1 MTIVFPHK
9 PALPSILPIL
19 VTNVTS
25 CSGAQARSWQAGSS
39 QFGEDPPP
47 PLRLLIPTESLGFE
61 YSRLLPG
68 LLQQLPTG
76 LPSGPTPVLLTK
88 YKQEH
93 ITRRLLENL
102 PCSPRLLDKPPPAH
116 GLQGPAC
123 ASLPSLP
130 PKSTCRPL
138 CISGNAPRRHL
149 PRFIPGEGLPSSSPR
164 LPAFPLEP
172 YSESPPPRQTARRLP
187 PARLPSEP
195 LGPEAGR
202 RPRHSRDLR
211 APRSPGSP
219 VSAPVAP

>member
-39 QFGEDPPP
+39 QFGEGPPR
-47 PLRLLIPTESLGFE
+47 PLRPLIPTESLGFE
-61 YSRLLPG
+61 YSRLLPR
-68 LLQQLPTG
+68 LSQQLLTG
-76 LPSGPTPVLLTK
+76 LRSGPTPVLLTK

-93 ITRRLLENL
+93 ITRRLPENL
-102 PCSPRLLDKPPPAH
+102 PCSHRLLDKPPPEH

-123 ASLPSLP
+123 APLPSLP

-149 PRFIPGEGLPSSSPR
+149 PRSSLARGFPPRPPGCPR
-164 LPAFPLEP
+164 FAQALFRVASTASGSHLRA
-172 YSESPPPRQTARRLP
+172 SHLRASPPQAPTCAPPLRDPRARGRQATPPLP
-187 PARLPSEP
+187 
-195 LGPEAGR
+195 
-202 RPRHSRDLR
+202 
-211 APRSPGSP
+211 
-219 VSAPVAP
+219 